1 MRKCRVPESVCSVY
15 SRLNLTTTRKHN
27 RHYFRGALCLGI
39 YFADELINGLVA
51 YGCPLQL
58 GRANGF
64 IANGDVTKV
73 PILEEEL
80 KSDGCEV
87 AVGEFMLVS

>member
-1 MRKCRVPESVCSVY
+1 MRTYCKSIMRKCRVPESVCSVY
-15 SRLNLTTTRKHN
+15 SRLLRLITIRKHN
-27 RHYFRGALCLGI
+27 RHYFKSALCLEYF

-73 PILEEEL
+73 PIPVI
-80 KSDGCEV
+80 KCNIIIN
-87 AVGEFMLVS
+87 